1 MSASLSTTCWHGL
14 RLLQTK
20 RLPKSS
26 NVVPNWPTPETAEYV
41 PRSGSKQKSRPLIE
55 TGFAAATPFGFA
67 GDHVAAA
74 QAVGDV
80 HAVVEAR
87 RSDGWPAIA
96 GFARRSR

>member
-55 TGFAAATPFGFA
+55 TGFAPRLQSDLRATTSPP
-67 GDHVAAA
+67 
-74 QAVGDV
+74 
-80 HAVVEAR
+80 
-87 RSDGWPAIA
+87 RSPLAM
-96 GFARRSR
+96 